1 MRVSRAATLLQL
13 QKQQQQQHQQHQQE
27 HHALHVRVS
36 RSAWEAAFGR
46 ENRQQQQ
53 EEEGDEE
60 LETPREQQHH
70 RHAVLLQGEG
80 RFLGLRVRGLAGMRW
95 GSEGAAGST
104 GTPGPERTLLVY
116 AWLDDDDGGALSLGD
131 VVQGDRPGTG
141 TPSAPLH
148 VRASALF
155 FRHHGLRPGAAAV
168 AVPLGGSPAGVR
180 RLVLG
185 ARSRAAFSWASGE
198 AFAAGLRTLAAGG
211 PPGVLVRRGDPLIVP
226 CLPMML
232 ANGVMGG
239 QGVSGAQAEEG
250 GSGGA
255 GVSGAPVAEGVQG
268 IFGDHG
274 ASGTPGTLAR
284 LAALSLDLLVLDCG
298 PVLQGTLRPDASLLL
313 ADLSE
318 AGQGSRAGSGD
329 GAGLGARPGQGAR
342 PGHLAESASGA
353 GARNGAGSRSEE
365 EGTRVNLAVAEDG
378 FGARGFGQMV
388 SPAGAGFADE
398 LGHVAESGTNAG
410 LGDGRAGRVNG
421 TGTAYGNDLGNDGAA
436 PPSGLIDFHD
446 ITGAAEVSDARAFER
461 AMEVQ
466 PVLAS
471 DFARLLADLTA
482 HGTALPGDAP
492 GHAASTGPRRTI
504 RCWPNAGLSALLD
517 RDVDSHSCVVVGRQ
531 TLGRLGLFHGEW
543 VTLRQRPDADVARS
557 RPADGHHE
565 EDSPL
570 LYPDGTGHR
579 RDGVTEEEAAAAV
592 VVVVPTDDRPAGEK
606 RGGRC
611 ARIFGVDARE
621 LQRLSLHPRQND
633 GDDGLVE
640 EALVCPSLIF
650 NACPRPWPITS
661 LKPAGCFFTVERLRG
676 EVPLTSSRSAL
687 GCPPIAGSLCVA
699 IVESPQYKTGG
710 NYDNILRKHFETPR
724 LVKAGDVLCI
734 PTRHSADFLSEEKV
748 KGALWWPVL
757 YYQVKSVNLVEGR
770 QDEKQ
775 LPGKNGRMKENDEGQ
790 PGGQDRSENL
800 CYLVD
805 TKSTNVYLEGSVNAF
820 APVRL
825 EGAVATDGGHPLWD
839 SDCPPGLTSAVDELT
854 VVALPYVS
862 SSSAALLDGQCSVLL
877 CGPSGA
883 GKTVVVRAVCRRLN
897 LHLAQ
902 MSGASLCRET
912 AAAAEARLRSAF
924 SRAAALAPCVLLV
937 KGVEPLGRDSGGKE
951 DARVTHTLRQLLWE
965 RQREAG
971 RLPVLVLG
979 TAVSRQGV
987 VPGVQS
993 CFLHELRVDRPDE
1006 GSRAAILQALAHASP
1021 LGPDVS
1027 LARLA
1032 QHTAGFVLGDLCALL
1047 SGACRAA
1054 YARVAQAC
1062 SEHGFLSPEE
1072 ERALCELGVCV
1083 TADDFSSAL
1092 DELQAKHAHAV
1103 GAPEIPRVHW
1113 DDVGGLSDVKRELL
1127 DLVQLP
1133 RRLQGL
1139 RSGSGLR
1146 RSGLLLFG
1154 PPGTGKTLLAKALAT
1169 ECSMTFLSVKGPEL
1183 INMYVGQSEENVRD
1197 VFARARSAAPCVV
1210 FFDELDSLAPNRGR
1224 SGDSG
1229 GVTDRVVSQLLAELD
1244 GMHTSGDV
1252 FVVGATNRPDL
1263 LDPAL
1268 LRPGRFDKMLYVG
1281 VSEDRAAQLRV
1292 LRAVTRKLTLGG
1304 DVSLEALVE
1313 AAPPCLTGADMYAL
1327 ASHAM
1332 MAAVKRKIALIE
1344 RAEDTEESEL
1354 VVEDGDFR
1362 AALGT
1367 LQPSVTEEELRQYEA
1382 LRQRHTPASR
1392 R

>member
-1 MRVSRAATLLQL
+1 
-13 QKQQQQQHQQHQQE
+13 
-27 HHALHVRVS
+27 
-36 RSAWEAAFGR
+36 
-46 ENRQQQQ
+46 
-53 EEEGDEE
+53 
-60 LETPREQQHH
+60 
-70 RHAVLLQGEG
+70 
-80 RFLGLRVRGLAGMRW
+80 
-95 GSEGAAGST
+95 
-104 GTPGPERTLLVY
+104 
-116 AWLDDDDGGALSLGD
+116 
-131 VVQGDRPGTG
+131 
-141 TPSAPLH
+141 
-148 VRASALF
+148 
-155 FRHHGLRPGAAAV
+155 
-168 AVPLGGSPAGVR
+168 
-180 RLVLG
+180 
-185 ARSRAAFSWASGE
+185 
-198 AFAAGLRTLAAGG
+198 
-211 PPGVLVRRGDPLIVP
+211 
-226 CLPMML
+226 
-232 ANGVMGG
+232 
-239 QGVSGAQAEEG
+239 
-250 GSGGA
+250 
-255 GVSGAPVAEGVQG
+255 
-268 IFGDHG
+268 
-274 ASGTPGTLAR
+274 
-284 LAALSLDLLVLDCG
+284 
-298 PVLQGTLRPDASLLL
+298 
-313 ADLSE
+313 
-318 AGQGSRAGSGD
+318 
-329 GAGLGARPGQGAR
+329 
-342 PGHLAESASGA
+342 
-353 GARNGAGSRSEE
+353 
-365 EGTRVNLAVAEDG
+365 
-378 FGARGFGQMV
+378 
-388 SPAGAGFADE
+388 
-398 LGHVAESGTNAG
+398 
-410 LGDGRAGRVNG
+410 
-421 TGTAYGNDLGNDGAA
+421 
-436 PPSGLIDFHD
+436 
-446 ITGAAEVSDARAFER
+446 
-461 AMEVQ
+461 
-466 PVLAS
+466 
-471 DFARLLADLTA
+471 
-482 HGTALPGDAP
+482 
-492 GHAASTGPRRTI
+492 
-504 RCWPNAGLSALLD
+504 
-517 RDVDSHSCVVVGRQ
+517 
-531 TLGRLGLFHGEW
+531 
-543 VTLRQRPDADVARS
+543 
-557 RPADGHHE
+557 
-565 EDSPL
+565 
-570 LYPDGTGHR
+570 
-579 RDGVTEEEAAAAV
+579 
-592 VVVVPTDDRPAGEK
+592 
-606 RGGRC
+606 
-611 ARIFGVDARE
+611 
-621 LQRLSLHPRQND
+621 
-633 GDDGLVE
+633 
-640 EALVCPSLIF
+640 
-650 NACPRPWPITS
+650 
-661 LKPAGCFFTVERLRG
+661 
-676 EVPLTSSRSAL
+676 SAL

-734 PTRHSADFLSEEKV
+734 PTRHSADFLSEEK
-748 KGALWWPVL
+748 APQRWPVL
-757 YYQVKSVNLVEGR
+757 YYQVKR
-770 QDEKQ
+770 
-775 LPGKNGRMKENDEGQ
+775 Q

-805 TKSTNVYLEGSVNAF
+805 TKSTNVYLVGVTV
-820 APVRL
+820 VRL
-825 EGAVATDGGHPLWD
+825 LKPLSDGGHPLWD

-1054 YARVAQAC
+1054 YARVAQAWPC
-1062 SEHGFLSPEE
+1062 DDRQPCGPRMAG
-1072 ERALCELGVCV
+1072 ERDSSYVSAQFPQWNAPRGTSRHHRRPKRDVHTPIIGTVTPPFCYLCLIVSRLCFRKRGKVGYVTLERGVADFARACV
-1083 TADDFSSAL
+1083 STD
-1092 DELQAKHAHAV
+1092 
-1103 GAPEIPRVHW
+1103 
-1113 DDVGGLSDVKRELL
+1113 
-1127 DLVQLP
+1127 
-1133 RRLQGL
+1133 
-1139 RSGSGLR
+1139 
-1146 RSGLLLFG
+1146 
-1154 PPGTGKTLLAKALAT
+1154 
-1169 ECSMTFLSVKGPEL
+1169 SVKGPEL

-1344 RAEDTEESEL
+1344 RGLSPTSPPPRGREN
-1354 VVEDGDFR
+1354 DFR

-1382 LRQRHTPASR
+1382 LRQRHTPA
-1392 R
+1392 

>member
-1 MRVSRAATLLQL
+1 MGASRAATLFQL
-13 QKQQQQQHQQHQQE
+13 QQQQQLHQE
-27 HHALHVRVS
+27 HHPLHVRIS
-36 RSAWEAAFGR
+36 RCAWEAAFGG
-46 ENRQQQQ
+46 ENQQQQQQQ

-60 LETPREQQHH
+60 LETPREQQRLHQLKQ
-70 RHAVLLQGEG
+70 AALLQGHG
-80 RFLGLRVRGLAGMRW
+80 HFLGLRLRGPTGVRW
-95 GSEGAAGST
+95 GSEGSSGST
-104 GTPGPERTLLVY
+104 GTTGPESTLLVF
-116 AWLDDDDGGALSLGD
+116 AWLDDDDPPSQGD
-131 VVQGDRPGTG
+131 VVPGARAGPG
-141 TPSAPLH
+141 TPSAPPPLH
-148 VRASALF
+148 VRASGLF

-168 AVPLGGSPAGVR
+168 AVVPLGGSPAGIR

-185 ARSRAAFSWASGE
+185 ARSRAAFSWASRE
-198 AFAAGLRTLAAGG
+198 AFAAGLRTMAAGG
-211 PPGVLVRRGDPLIVP
+211 PPGVLVRRGDPLVVVP
-226 CLPMML
+226 CLLPMMI
-232 ANGVMGG
+232 ANGGVTGG
-239 QGVSGAQAEEG
+239 QGVSGVHAEEG
-250 GSGGA
+250 ESG
-255 GVSGAPVAEGVQG
+255 GAPVAVGVQG
-268 IFGDHG
+268 VFGEHG
-274 ASGTPGTLAR
+274 VSGTAGTIASR
-284 LAALSLDLLVLDCG
+284 LAALSLDLVVLDCG

-318 AGQGSRAGSGD
+318 AAQGSRAGSGN
-329 GAGLGARPGQGAR
+329 GAGLGARPGNGVR
-342 PGHLAESASGA
+342 SGHLAELASGA
-353 GARNGAGSRSEE
+353 RDGAGSRSEE
-365 EGTRVNLAVAEDG
+365 GTRGNLAVVEDG
-378 FGARGFGQMV
+378 FVARGFGKIE
-388 SPAGAGFADE
+388 SLAGAGFAGE
-398 LGHVAESGTNAG
+398 LGHVAEESGANAG
-410 LGDGRAGRVNG
+410 LGNGRAGRVNG
-421 TGTAYGNDLGNDGAA
+421 TGTAYGNDFGNDGTA

-446 ITGAAEVSDARAFER
+446 ITGAAAGSEVRAFER

-482 HGTALPGDAP
+482 RGTALPGGAP
-492 GHAASTGPRRTI
+492 GHAESTGPRRTI
-504 RCWPNAGLSALLD
+504 RCWPNAGLSALLN
-517 RDVDSHSCVVVGRQ
+517 RDVDSHSSVVVGMQ

-543 VTLRQRPDADVARS
+543 VTLLQRPDADVARN

-579 RDGVTEEEAAAAV
+579 RDGVSEEEA
-592 VVVVPTDDRPAGEK
+592 DDRPAGEK

-621 LQRLSLHPRQND
+621 LQRLSLHPRRND
-633 GDDGLVE
+633 GDDCLVE

-661 LKPAGCFFTVERLRG
+661 LKPACCFFTVERLRG

-687 GCPPIAGSLCVA
+687 GCPPSAGSLCVA
-699 IVESPQYKTGG
+699 IVESPQYKAGG
-710 NYDNILRKHFETPR
+710 SYDNILRKHFDTPR

-748 KGALWWPVL
+748 KGALWWPAL

-775 LPGKNGRMKENDEGQ
+775 RPGKNGQMKENDEGQ
-790 PGGQDRSENL
+790 PGGQDRSENSY
-800 CYLVD
+800 YLVD

-820 APVRL
+820 APVRV
-825 EGAVATDGGHPLWD
+825 EGAGAADGGHPLWD

-854 VVALPYVS
+854 GVALPYVS

-897 LHLAQ
+897 LHLVQ
-902 MSGASLCRET
+902 VSGASLCRET
-912 AAAAEARLRSAF
+912 AAATEARLRSAF

-937 KGVEPLGRDSGGKE
+937 KGVEPLGRDAGGKE

-987 VPGVQS
+987 APGVQS
-993 CFLHELRVDRPDE
+993 CFLHELRVDGPDE

-1021 LGPDVS
+1021 LGPNVS

-1032 QHTAGFVLGDLCALL
+1032 RHTAGFVLGDLCALL

-1072 ERALCELGVCV
+1072 ERAVCELGVCV

-1313 AAPPCLTGADMYAL
+1313 EAPPRLTGADMYAL

-1344 RAEDTEESEL
+1344 RGEDTEESEL
-1354 VVEDGDFR
+1354 VVEDSDFR
-1362 AALGT
+1362 TALGA